1 MMEWVEIYSGW
12 ELTAFY
18 SGISVFTI
26 EKDKDGDWELKS
38 KWREEFLVNMT
49 DDEAKEEAL
58 EIMTSTLEGEKDY
71 FDELIAGI
79 KELQEESK

>member
-1 MMEWVEIYSGW
+1 
-12 ELTAFY
+12 
-18 SGISVFTI
+18 
-26 EKDKDGDWELKS
+26 
-38 KWREEFLVNMT
+38 MT